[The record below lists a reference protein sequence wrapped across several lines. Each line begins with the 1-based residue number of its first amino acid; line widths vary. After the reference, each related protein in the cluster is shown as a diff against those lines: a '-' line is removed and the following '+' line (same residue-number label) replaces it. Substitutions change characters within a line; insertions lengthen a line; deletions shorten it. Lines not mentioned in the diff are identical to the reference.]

1 MAPSALSSVQVV
13 VRLRPLNEKEQ
24 QHGTLPVVSANTAA
38 KTVTVLKGQGSR
50 QTKTNFKF
58 DNVFGS
64 FSTQQEVFD
73 ATLRPVIRDVLSG
86 FESTVFAYGSTGTG
100 KTHTMEGSLDDPE
113 QFGVI
118 PRSAAAIFSELEKNP
133 EYVSSQV
140 SCSFLEIYNEDLN
153 DLLVSKDNQSP
164 KLSIMEGKNG
174 PFCRGLTEVIVQSAE
189 DLLELMRKA
198 QQQRQVGETSMN
210 KQSSR
215 SHCIFTLKVVAKRK
229 LSDGSILDSS
239 GKLHC
244 CDLAGSE
251 NAKAANVMDDSG
263 EQQAARERERMNIN
277 RSLLTLGRVVSTL
290 KELSQNPKKA
300 CVRIPYRDSK
310 LTRILQESLGG
321 KCKTCV
327 IATIS
332 PSVTAIEDSLSTLS
346 YASAA
351 NGIVNK
357 PVTTSFMTA
366 GSGTITSILDKKPS
380 ATDDGVGSIE
390 HWHEMEVRL
399 EYMKAQV
406 EEAQQALARKHIQHQ
421 EFLERAELAE
431 KAQKAAEEKLE
442 EVTKQIAIL
451 ETTVEETNT
460 KLNDT
465 ENALNET
472 TLVLRATQQTE
483 ELLTSEAKAI
493 LAVLQSCIVDG
504 DSMHRS
510 LLCKQKE
517 IVGYK
522 EGTRTFSETTL
533 ELFRHISNALSQLE
547 TIHTLHHSDL
557 CEKYS
562 NEKVELITRLAG
574 YKSSFDNLKNSC
586 VDKSRILRGTIHDD
600 LLPSLQNF
608 SGNLK
613 KELDLLDSL
622 TDEGNESL
630 KRHCG
635 VISERLDRAVAF
647 LEESSS
653 KYACDAGTLQ
663 NDVASTLTTSKE
675 KMSQIVVKLQE
686 LISAATEERRA
697 RESKLQEILET
708 WKGSCHATMDA
719 NQFLLQNH
727 VQNLNEIISSSLKNN
742 DTSRTQISDHFSQQN
757 ASLTSK
763 KDTYFQQLEEQKKTL
778 QQQYEALAL
787 AHKRQ
792 REKNKSMV
800 KNIMSALQKTVEKEV
815 SEAAAVHTQAFDE
828 FVAHNTKL
836 NTSNG
841 DIASSL
847 VQSFEAFT
855 SMNAKTLL
863 QLQESHDR
871 QDSCFK
877 ALKTESQTFST
888 MMEQNVENGRTAVD
902 GIASESMDTITAIQ
916 SDDLH
921 KSEKIITSL
930 SAELEAQESNL
941 SSSID
946 RTVSSGIA
954 SLQSSCIAINQHMQQ
969 SLIKNVRSDLLN
981 EIQAPNSGVLA
992 QIKSSVEKIQEEVM
1006 VGESVF
1012 EKHCNKN
1019 LEVVMDMQKLIEH
1032 TQTCIE
1038 RSIDSYNHSVQES
1051 SWLEKSMELHG
1062 RNVEEVTQTAFKLV
1076 QSSVQHVSS
1085 FARDVIHAE
1094 EEPAP
1099 LQDRHVP
1106 FFCDEFSSTPH
1117 PDVILQR
1124 SYSDQTL
1131 KENRFNMA
1139 SVNGPLSTKSLILL
1153 KDRGTTASNDNIQ
1166 KKSSSPSVNGKRAS
1180 EKAASV
1186 SRLGKKLKS

>member
-73 ATLRPVIRDVLSG
+73 ETLRPVIRDVLSG

-113 QFGVI
+113 LFGVI
-118 PRSAAAIFSELEKNP
+118 PRSAAAIFSELERNP
-133 EYVSSQV
+133 EYVSSEV

-153 DLLVSKDNQSP
+153 DLLVSKENQSP

-300 CVRIPYRDSK
+300 SVRIPYRDSK

-366 GSGTITSILDKKPS
+366 GSGTITSVLDKKPS

-390 HWHEMEVRL
+390 HWHELEVRL

-421 EFLERAELAE
+421 EILERAELAE
-431 KAQKAAEEKLE
+431 KAQKAAEQKLE

-504 DSMHRS
+504 DLMHRS

-517 IVGYK
+517 IIEYK
-522 EGTRTFSETTL
+522 EGTKTFSEKTS
-533 ELFRHISNALSQLE
+533 ELFRDISNALSQLE
-547 TIHTLHHSDL
+547 TIHNWHRSDI

-562 NEKVELITRLAG
+562 NHKVDLITRLAG

-622 TDEGNESL
+622 TDEGNQSL

-635 VISERLDRAVAF
+635 VISGRLDRAVAF

-653 KYACDAGTLQ
+653 KYASSAGTLQ
-663 NDVASTLTTSKE
+663 NDVASILTSFRENT
-675 KMSQIVVKLQE
+675 SQIVAKLQE
-686 LISAATEERRA
+686 LITKATEERRA
-697 RESKLQEILET
+697 RGSKLSEILET

-719 NQFLLQNH
+719 NQFLMQNH
-727 VQNLNEIISSSLKNN
+727 VQNLNEIISSIMNN

-757 ASLTSK
+757 AALTSK
-763 KDTYFQQLEEQKKTL
+763 KDTYIQQLEQQKKTL

-815 SEAAAVHTQAFDE
+815 SEATAVHTQAFDE

-836 NTSNG
+836 NTSNV

-847 VQSFEAFT
+847 VESFETFT
-855 SMNAKTLL
+855 SINAKTLL

-871 QDSCFK
+871 QDSCFT

-902 GIASESMDTITAIQ
+902 GIASESMDTFTVMQ

-921 KSEKIITSL
+921 KSESIITSL
-930 SAELEAQESNL
+930 SEELKAQESNV
-941 SSSID
+941 SSSIN
-946 RTVSSGIA
+946 RTVSSGLA

-969 SLIKNVRSDLLN
+969 SLITNVRSDLLN

-992 QIKSSVEKIQEEVM
+992 QMKSTVEKMQEEVM
-1006 VGESVF
+1006 VGESVL

-1019 LEVVMDMQKLIEH
+1019 LEVAMDMQKLIEH
-1032 TQTCIE
+1032 TQTCID

-1062 RNVEEVTQTAFKLV
+1062 RNVEEVAQTALKLV
-1076 QSSVQHVSS
+1076 QSSVQHVST
-1085 FARDVIHAE
+1085 FTRDVIHAE

-1099 LQDRHVP
+1099 VQDRHVP
-1106 FFCDEFSSTPH
+1106 LFSDEFSSTPH

-1124 SYSDQTL
+1124 SHSDQTL
-1131 KENRFNMA
+1131 KENSFNMA
-1139 SVNGPLSTKSLILL
+1139 SVNGPLSTKSLNLL
-1153 KDRGTTASNDNIQ
+1153 KDRGTTTSNDNIQ
-1166 KKSSSPSVNGKRAS
+1166 KKSSSPSMNGKRAS

-1186 SRLGKKLKS
+1186 SRFGKKLKS